1 MDVQLYVYDLTQG
14 LARQLSQQFL
24 GTHIDAVYHT
34 SIVLDGIEYFFGQG
48 IQSCAAGSTHHGRPM
63 EVVPMGRTELPI
75 ELVVEYIDSLRS
87 VYTPESYDLF
97 LHNCNN
103 FSNDFA
109 MFLVG
114 KNIPDHITSL
124 PQTVLNTPFGQ
135 MLKPHLDRAMRP
147 ITQAPVAPQP
157 AQTAPPD
164 KPIGAVR
171 NIHSLSELEQALA
184 AASTSCAAIFFT
196 SSTCAPCKILYPT
209 YDALAAEAGPAA
221 TLIKVDINAAPAIA
235 SAYKVRATPTIMTF
249 LHGQKDEEWA
259 GADVTRLR
267 TTVERLVRMA
277 HPPHPHTKLQ
287 TAALVDAARGP
298 VRYAKV
304 PPLDKL
310 VGVLGPAGQDPA
322 VAAARKFISG
332 LNAGV
337 KQGSCLKILK
347 PAVSNSRGQTTRSR
361 TSPR

>member
-14 LARQLSQQFL
+14 LARQLSRQFL
-24 GTHIDAVYHT
+24 GTQIDAVYHT

-63 EVVPMGRTELPI
+63 EVVRMGRTELPI
-75 ELVVEYIDSLRS
+75 ELVVEYLDSLRA

-103 FSNDFA
+103 FSNDFS

-135 MLKPHLDRAMRP
+135 MLQPYLDQAMRP
-147 ITQAPVAPQP
+147 ITQAPLASRNAPQRPQP
-157 AQTAPPD
+157 A
-164 KPIGAVR
+164 KPKGAVR
-171 NIHSLSELEQALA
+171 NITALSDLEQALSS
-184 AASTSCAAIFFT
+184 ASTSCAVVFFT

-209 YDALAAEAGPAA
+209 YDALAAEAGSKA
-221 TLIKVDINAAPAIA
+221 TLIKVDTNAAPAIA
-235 SAYKVRATPTIMTF
+235 SAYSVRATPTIVTF
-249 LHGQKDEEWA
+249 LRGQKDEEWA
-259 GADVTRLR
+259 GTDAVRLR
-267 TTVERLVRMA
+267 TTVERLVRLA
-277 HPPHPHTKLQ
+277 HPAHPHSRLA
-287 TAALVDAARGP
+287 TAALVDAGRRP

-310 VGVLGPAGQDPA
+310 LGVLGPAGQNPA
-322 VAAARKFISG
+322 ASAARKFIAG
-332 LNAGV
+332 LNSAI
-337 KQGSCLKILK
+337 KQGSCRY
-347 PAVSNSRGQTTRSR
+347 VSENMSKRL
-361 TSPR
+361 